1 MAKKIIRLTE
11 SELISYIK
19 KAINEAPTGLEP
31 VEVWSDGFTIP
42 FKEGGYGNEFSQDQ
56 INGWVKK
63 VKYVMEKNMPVI
75 AYLID
80 NHNLEME
87 LPPIIQY
94 SVGTSSTGGSQ
105 LNANLATNR
114 EKFIKNI
121 IRKGFEVATGF
132 EGEKLDFEQI
142 QKYITNAKGNYYNT
156 GLSKAF
162 SRLTSKP
169 LPEERESSVILAV
182 YEIKGLTRDR
192 ISNVRQGMEDESS
205 GSYLMGL
212 ANYLGMDETNPQ
224 GVLKQLQRLRTVSDI
239 YDLNQDLENKGG
251 LEVWLNNALEKG
263 GDASH
268 WKERAVDLFNTIAA
282 KSGKPPIVRLY
293 KDDIV
298 FNPGI
303 L

>member
-1 MAKKIIRLTE
+1 M
-11 SELISYIK
+11 
-19 KAINEAPTGLEP
+19 
-31 VEVWSDGFTIP
+31 
-42 FKEGGYGNEFSQDQ
+42 
-56 INGWVKK
+56 KK

-80 NHNLEME
+80 NHNLGME

-105 LNANLATNR
+105 LNANLAANR

-121 IRKGFEVATGF
+121 IRKGFEAATGF

-192 ISNVRQGMEDESS
+192 ISNVRQGMEDEAS
-205 GSYLMGL
+205 GSYLGGL
-212 ANYLGMDETNPQ
+212 ANWLGMDETNPQ
-224 GVLKQLQRLRTVSDI
+224 GVLRQLRQLQTLSDI
-239 YDLNQDLENKGG
+239 SQLNDDLRNKGG
-251 LEVWLNNALEKG
+251 LEVWLNNSLNKG
-263 GDASH
+263 GNASY
-268 WKERAVDLFNTIAA
+268 WKQKAVEAFNTISRKA
-282 KSGKPPIVRLY
+282 GKGEIVSYR
-293 KDDIV
+293 KPDIV
-298 FNPGI
+298 FNVGI
-303 L
+303 F